1 MPIEELTFKVELRWS
16 TTQRLTP
23 TADGSELP
31 EWDQSKQLSTVVNI
45 CLGNG
50 YRPRPLVCL
59 LVFTTTDCFTISG
72 LVLRIFSLMN
82 IYIYTHTHT
91 HICVCV
97 GGWCGWRGTRS
108 LTHFRVGPIPSRL
121 WGILMGRS
129 YSTQPYLIVAKI
141 HSWVKAWH
149 SETLTVTAP
158 QREDDCSSKQNK
170 QNHWGR
176 AGRVTKKRGW
186 GWGG

>member
-1 MPIEELTFKVELRWS
+1 MPWKWLQ
-16 TTQRLTP
+16 TTATC
-23 TADGSELP
+23 LP
-31 EWDQSKQLSTVVNI
+31 SGFHHHW
-45 CLGNG
+45 
-50 YRPRPLVCL
+50 L
-59 LVFTTTDCFTISG
+59 LHYFWVSAENFFFDEY
-72 LVLRIFSLMN
+72 
-82 IYIYTHTHT
+82 IYIHTHTHT
-91 HICVCV
+91 HMCVCV